1 MEQAATT
8 SPAGGDMSAAEFR
21 ACMQLVTERIAV
33 FLEQPD
39 VWRVLPSVAPGDI
52 RAALPA
58 HAPDEAEPFDRIIAD
73 FDSLIMPATT
83 HWNHPGFMAYF
94 ATTGSG
100 PGILAEALIALL
112 NVNAM
117 VWRTGPAATELEE
130 VTLGWLRELMGLP
143 HDFDGVINDTAS
155 SSTLYAL
162 AAAREL
168 LSDLHLREQGLAG
181 RPEVPRLAI
190 YCSEEAH
197 SSVDKAAITL
207 GLGLSGIRHIVTDDH
222 YRMDVNALRAAIAED
237 KARGIRPLAAVA
249 TVGTTSTPSVDP
261 VSDVA
266 DVCAEEGIWLH
277 VDAAYGGAAALLPE
291 MRHLFDGCERAHSL
305 VVNPHKWMF
314 VPIDCS
320 VLFTRRPDLMK
331 RAFSLVP
338 EYLTTAEGDT
348 ARNLMDY
355 GVSLGRRFRALKLWF
370 VMRYFGAHGIAAR
383 IREHIRLASL
393 LADLIDQHPD
403 FERLA
408 PQNLSVVVFRYR
420 PAGLGAE
427 AAIDEANA
435 RILENVNASGEIFIS
450 HTKAKGRYAIRLAV
464 GNLRTTERQVRR
476 AWELIQ
482 RAANSSRAQR
492 A

>member
-1 MEQAATT
+1 MDQAATA
-8 SPAGGDMSAAEFR
+8 SPAGGDMGAAEFR
-21 ACMQLVTERIAV
+21 ACMQLVTERIAT

-39 VWRVLPSVAPGDI
+39 GWRVLPRVAPGDI

-58 HAPDEAEPFDRIIAD
+58 RAPTDAEAFDRIIAD
-73 FDSLIMPATT
+73 FDRLIMPATT

-94 ATTGSG
+94 AITGSA
-100 PGILAEALIALL
+100 PGILAEALIAML

-117 VWRTGPAATELEE
+117 IWRTGPAATELEE
-130 VTLGWLRELMGLP
+130 VTVGWLRELMGLP
-143 HDFDGVINDTAS
+143 RDFDGVINDTAS

-207 GLGLSGIRHIVTDDH
+207 GLGLSGIRHIATDHH
-222 YRMDVNALRAAIAED
+222 YRMDVNALRAGIAED

-249 TVGTTSTPSVDP
+249 TVGTTSTTAIDP
-261 VSDVA
+261 VSDIA
-266 DVCAEEGIWLH
+266 DICAEEGIWLH

-291 MRHLFDGCERAHSL
+291 MRHVLDGCERAHSL

-320 VLFTRRPDLMK
+320 VLYTRRPDLMK

-338 EYLTTAEGDT
+338 EYLTSAEGDT

-370 VMRYFGAHGIAAR
+370 VIRYFGAHGIAAR
-383 IREHIRLASL
+383 IREHIRLASMF
-393 LADLIDQHPD
+393 ATLIDEHSD

-408 PQNLSVVVFRYR
+408 PQHLSVIVFRHR
-420 PAGLGAE
+420 PAGVRDE
-427 AAIDEANA
+427 AAIDAANA
-435 RILENVNASGEIFIS
+435 RILERVNASGEIFIS
-450 HTKAKGRYAIRLAV
+450 HTKAKGRYAIRLAI
-464 GNLRTTERQVRR
+464 GNLRTTEQHVLR
-476 AWELIQ
+476 AWELI
-482 RAANSSRAQR
+482 REAAISV
-492 A
+492 

>member
-1 MEQAATT
+1 MDQAATT
-8 SPAGGDMSAAEFR
+8 SPAGGDMSVEEFR
-21 ACMQLVTERIAV
+21 ACMQLVTERIAA

-39 VWRVLPSVAPGDI
+39 VWRVLPRVAPGET

-58 HAPDEAEPFDRIIAD
+58 QAPAEAEAFDRIIAD
-73 FDSLIMPATT
+73 FDRLIMPATT

-94 ATTGSG
+94 ATTGSA
-100 PGILAEALIALL
+100 PGILAEALIATL

-117 VWRTGPAATELEE
+117 LWRTGPAATELEE
-130 VTLGWLRELMGLP
+130 VTLAWVRELMGLP
-143 HDFDGVINDTAS
+143 RDFDGVINDTAS

-207 GLGLSGIRHIVTDDH
+207 GVGLSGVRHIATDDQ
-222 YRMDVNALRAAIAED
+222 YRMDVDALRATIAED

-249 TVGTTSTPSVDP
+249 TVGTTSTTSIDP
-261 VSDVA
+261 VSDIA
-266 DVCAEEGIWLH
+266 DVCAEQGIWLH
-277 VDAAYGGAAALLPE
+277 VDAAYGGSAALLPE
-291 MRHLFDGCERAHSL
+291 MRHVLEGCERAHSL

-314 VPIDCS
+314 VPMDCS

-370 VMRYFGAHGIAAR
+370 IMRYFGANGIAAR
-383 IREHIRLASL
+383 IREHIRLASVFTAL
-393 LADLIDQHPD
+393 VDEHPD

-408 PQNLSVVVFRYR
+408 PQTFSVVVFRHR
-420 PAGLGAE
+420 PSGVRTE
-427 AAIDEANA
+427 AAIDAANA
-435 RILENVNASGEIFIS
+435 RILERVNASGEIFIS
-450 HTKAKGRYAIRLAV
+450 HTKAKGRYALRLAI
-464 GNLRTTERQVRR
+464 GNLRTTELHVLR
-476 AWELIQ
+476 AWELI
-482 RAANSSRAQR
+482 REAANSI
-492 A
+492 

>member
-1 MEQAATT
+1 MNQAATT
-8 SPAGGDMSAAEFR
+8 SPVGGDMSAAEFR
-21 ACMQLVTERIAV
+21 ACMQLVTERIAA

-39 VWRVLPSVAPGDI
+39 RWPVLPRVAPGEI
-52 RAALPA
+52 RAALPD
-58 HAPDEAEPFDRIIAD
+58 HAPGRAEPFDRIIAD
-73 FDSLIMPATT
+73 FDGLIMPATT
-83 HWNHPGFMAYF
+83 QWNHPGFMAYF
-94 ATTGSG
+94 ATTGSA
-100 PGILAEALIALL
+100 PGILAEALIATL

-117 VWRTGPAATELEE
+117 LWRTGPAATELEE

-143 HDFDGVINDTAS
+143 RDFDGVINDTAS

-168 LSDLHLREQGLAG
+168 LVDLHLREQGLAG

-207 GLGLSGIRHIVTDDH
+207 GLGLSGMRRIATDDR
-222 YRMDVNALRAAIAED
+222 YMMDVNALRAAIAED
-237 KARGIRPLAAVA
+237 KARGVRPLAAVA
-249 TVGTTSTPSVDP
+249 TVGTTSTTAIDP

-291 MRHLFDGCERAHSL
+291 LRHVLDGCERAHSL

-314 VPIDCS
+314 VPMDCS

-338 EYLTTAEGDT
+338 EYLTTAEDDK

-370 VMRYFGAHGIAAR
+370 VLRYFGANGIAAR
-383 IREHIRLASL
+383 IREHIRLASIF
-393 LADLIDQHPD
+393 AALIDEHAD

-408 PQNLSVVVFRYR
+408 PANFSVVVFRHR
-420 PAGLGAE
+420 PAGVGVE
-427 AAIDEANA
+427 AVIDAANA
-435 RILENVNASGEIFIS
+435 RIMERVNASGEIFIS
-450 HTKAKGRYAIRLAV
+450 HTKAKGCYALRLAI
-464 GNLRTTERQVRR
+464 GNLRTTERHVLR

-482 RAANSSRAQR
+482 QAANSS
-492 A
+492 